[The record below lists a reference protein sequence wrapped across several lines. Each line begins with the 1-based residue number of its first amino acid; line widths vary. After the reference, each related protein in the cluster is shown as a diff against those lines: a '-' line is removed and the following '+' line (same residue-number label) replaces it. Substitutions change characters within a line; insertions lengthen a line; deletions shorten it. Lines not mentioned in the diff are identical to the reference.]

1 MLTGQRKTE
10 IAKLSWQE
18 IQENCLELL
27 PSRSKNQKH
36 ISTPL
41 SEPAKELISS
51 LENWDNGYLFSTTKG
66 VKSISCFTQIKS
78 KLFILTGTSGWTFH
92 DFRRSMATLLE
103 ENGFDRFSVQC
114 VLNHTDR
121 SVTGIYDR
129 SEHLRR
135 KQNALD
141 KWADIL
147 SCSSNA
153 AKNII
158 NF

>member
-1 MLTGQRKTE
+1 
-10 IAKLSWQE
+10 
-18 IQENCLELL
+18 
-27 PSRSKNQKH
+27 
-36 ISTPL
+36 
-41 SEPAKELISS
+41 
-51 LENWDNGYLFSTTKG
+51 
-66 VKSISCFTQIKS
+66 
-78 KLFILTGTSGWTFH
+78 
-92 DFRRSMATLLE
+92 MATLLE
-103 ENGFDRFSVQC
+103 EDGFDRFSVQC
-114 VLNHTDR
+114 VLNHTDG

-153 AKNII
+153 AKTII